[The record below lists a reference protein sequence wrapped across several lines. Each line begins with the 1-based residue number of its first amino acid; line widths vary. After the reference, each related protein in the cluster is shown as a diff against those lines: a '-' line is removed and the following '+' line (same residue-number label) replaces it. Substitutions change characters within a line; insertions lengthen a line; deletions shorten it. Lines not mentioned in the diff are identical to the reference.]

1 MVEPRLSP
9 VTFTGGL
16 DVASA
21 VLLWACAAALLVRA
35 RGAGAQRVVRAAS
48 VALLGTAAIVA
59 GITGGDA
66 AHWLLLAGAGAL
78 TAAVALAL
86 SGRYRG
92 PGKRAVASRGFE
104 RWDSDIAS
112 HIRDVFWV
120 VSSDLR
126 RTLFVSPAFEQIWG
140 IEPARLYE
148 SPNLWMEAIAPEDR
162 PTVETAFAV
171 MGQGREF
178 DIEYRIVRP
187 DGDERW
193 IHDRGFP
200 VRNESGEVARYVGIA
215 EDISGRKAADATVRE
230 RETRLE
236 AILEN
241 ISDGFLTINRDG
253 VCTFVN
259 TPAAA
264 SVGKARE
271 ELLGTALRDLYPDLA
286 KAPPT
291 TAADQART
299 TGAPATFLNHY
310 APLDRWFE
318 GTVYPQGDGA
328 IAFYFRDV
336 TEQRVAQE
344 ALRRSE
350 ETAQALI
357 NAYTSPA
364 FLIDTRGT
372 VLAGNDVPFG
382 QAGTSASGL
391 VGSSIWDTLPA
402 DVATRRKEWA
412 RQVVE
417 TRAPLRAVDE
427 RDGRTIDSQVYPV
440 LDESGSVTRL
450 AIYSQDVTDQ
460 RQAEAALAESERML
474 RLAQEIARLG
484 YWTLN
489 LETNELTWSD
499 EIYRIFEV
507 DPQRF
512 GATYEAFL
520 GAIHPEDRE
529 MVNEGYTRSV
539 EERMPYAIVHR
550 LLMAHGRV
558 KWVQEQG
565 QTEYAEDGHPLR
577 SVGTVHDITAIKE
590 AETLLRASEARMRAI
605 FEAEPECVKLLDREG
620 RVVAMNPAGL
630 AMMEAESLD
639 EVLGAPA
646 ASLVVDADRQ
656 AFIDLTRRV
665 LAGESAELEFEIRG
679 RKGTQRF
686 LETHATPL
694 RGADGEVE
702 MVLGVT
708 RDVTERRRAE
718 AVTLAALH
726 EKETLLKEVHHRV
739 KNNLAIVVELL
750 SMQRHREEVSSAR
763 NSLLES
769 ENRVY
774 TMALV
779 HEMLYRSE
787 DLAAID
793 LGQHVE
799 RICQQLAQTYEGNA
813 SNVRIRTH
821 VDRIALSLDRA
832 IPFSLVLNELVS
844 NAFKHAFPGG
854 RRGTLDVNVTL
865 REDGCTSLE
874 VRDDGVG
881 LDAAIDPQ
889 RSPSLGLRLVHS
901 LARQLGAV
909 VEVTRDSGTSFRLTF
924 RSEEA
929 KVKAL

>member
-1 MVEPRLSP
+1 LSL

-21 VLLWACAAALLVRA
+21 ILLWLCAAALLVRGRGGA
-35 RGAGAQRVVRAAS
+35 SQRGARAAS
-48 VALLGTAAIVA
+48 LGLLGAAAIVA
-59 GITGGDA
+59 GIARGDA

-78 TAAVALAL
+78 AASVALAL

-92 PGKRAVASRGFE
+92 AGKRVAESRGFE

-120 VSSDLR
+120 VSNNLS
-126 RTLFVSPAFEQIWG
+126 RTLYVSPAFEQIWG
-140 IEPARLYE
+140 IDPGRLYD
-148 SPNLWMEAIAPEDR
+148 SPNLWMEAVDPADR
-162 PTVETAFAV
+162 AMVEAAFAA
-171 MGQGREF
+171 MGGGSEY
-178 DIEYRIVRP
+178 DLEYRIVRP
-187 DGDERW
+187 DGEERW

-200 VRNESGEVARYVGIA
+200 VRGEAGEISRFVGVS
-215 EDISGRKAADATVRE
+215 EDISGRKLADAALRE

-241 ISDGFLTINRDG
+241 ISDGFITANRDG

-264 SVGKARE
+264 SIGKTKE
-271 ELLGTALRDLYPDLA
+271 ELMGASLRDLYPELA
-286 KAPPT
+286 QAPPT
-291 TAADQART
+291 AAADQARS
-299 TGAPATFLNHY
+299 TGKPATFLNHY
-310 APLDRWFE
+310 PPLDRWFE
-318 GTVYPQGDGA
+318 GTVYPQDDGT

-336 TEQRVAQE
+336 TEQRMAQE
-344 ALRRSE
+344 ALRQSE

-364 FLIDTRGT
+364 FLIDTAGT
-372 VLAGNDVPFG
+372 VLAGNDVPLG
-382 QAGTSASGL
+382 QLGTSASGL
-391 VGSSIWDTLPA
+391 VGSSIWDVLPA
-402 DVATRRKEWA
+402 DVAERRKEWTA
-412 RQVVE
+412 RVVE

-427 RDGRTIDSQVYPV
+427 RDGRTVDSQVYPV
-440 LDESGSVTRL
+440 LDEAGNVTRL
-450 AIYSQDVTDQ
+450 AIYAQDVTDR

-474 RLAQEIARLG
+474 RLAQEIAHLG

-489 LETNELTWSD
+489 LETSDLAWSD

-507 DPQRF
+507 DPRRF
-512 GATYEAFL
+512 EATYEAFL
-520 GAIHPEDRE
+520 QTIHPEDRE
-529 MVNEGYTRSV
+529 MVNEAYTRSV
-539 EERMPYAIVHR
+539 EERTSYAIVHR
-550 LLMAHGRV
+550 LLMADGRV

-565 QTEYAEDGHPLR
+565 QTEYAEDGRPAR

-590 AETLLRASEARMRAI
+590 TEALLRASEARMRAI
-605 FEAEPECVKLLDREG
+605 FEAEPECVNLLDREG

-630 AMMEAESLD
+630 AMMEAETLD

-646 ASLVVDADRQ
+646 ASVVVEADRQ
-656 AFIDLTRRV
+656 AFLDLTRRV
-665 LAGESAELEFEIRG
+665 LAGESGELEFEICG
-679 RKGTQRF
+679 LEGTHRF

-702 MVLGVT
+702 TVLGVT
-708 RDVTERRRAE
+708 RDITERKRAE
-718 AVTLAALH
+718 VLTLRALH
-726 EKETLLKEVHHRV
+726 EKETLLKEIHHRV

-750 SMQRHREEVSSAR
+750 SMQRHREEFGSAR
-763 NSLLES
+763 DALLES

-774 TMALV
+774 AMALV

-799 RICQQLAQTYEGNA
+799 RICQQLAQTYEGNV

-821 VDRIALSLDRA
+821 VDSIALSLDRA

-854 RRGTLDVNVTL
+854 RKGTLDVSVTAGK
-865 REDGCTSLE
+865 DGYTSLE

-881 LDAAIDPQ
+881 LNAAIDPQ

-901 LARQLGAV
+901 LARQLEAV
-909 VEVTRDSGTSFRLTF
+909 VEVTREPGTTFRLTF
-924 RSEEA
+924 RDDEQEV
-929 KVKAL
+929 KVP